1 MLEMEPV
8 RPDAAALFVRYRDPK
23 NPITPFL
30 GGTVKTLLPK
40 RATKMEATNPK
51 KKHEM

>member
-40 RATKMEATNPK
+40 ESNKDGSYKPK
-51 KKHEM
+51 KKT